1 MTYKHMSEESLK
13 YFVFASIIS
22 ADNDEFSEDVKQEII
37 SRYNSDEKWEDNDWE
52 YVLEPI
58 EDIDK
63 RNRLI
68 SLLKS

>member
-1 MTYKHMSEESLK
+1 MEKDELK
-13 YFVFASIIS
+13 RFVYVSIIS
-22 ADNDEFSEDVKQEII
+22 ADNDEFSEDVKQEIL
-37 SRYNSDEKWEDNDWE
+37 SRFDENKDINQDWE

>member
-1 MTYKHMSEESLK
+1 MEKDELK
-13 YFVFASIIS
+13 RFVYVSIIS
-22 ADNDEFSEDVKQEII
+22 ADNDEFTEDVKQEILHRFDKSKDI
-37 SRYNSDEKWEDNDWE
+37 NQDWE

-58 EDIDK
+58 EDVDK

>member
-58 EDIDK
+58 EDIEK

>member
-1 MTYKHMSEESLK
+1 MEKDELK
-13 YFVFASIIS
+13 RFVYVSIIS
-22 ADNDEFSEDVKQEII
+22 ADNDEFTEEVKQEILH
-37 SRYNSDEKWEDNDWE
+37 RFDENKDINQDWE

-58 EDIDK
+58 EDVDK